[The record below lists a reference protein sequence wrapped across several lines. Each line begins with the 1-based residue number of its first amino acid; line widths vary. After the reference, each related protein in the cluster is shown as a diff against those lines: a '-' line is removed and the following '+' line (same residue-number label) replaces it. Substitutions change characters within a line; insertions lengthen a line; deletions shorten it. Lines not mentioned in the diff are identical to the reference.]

1 MDNLSAQCQAAHA
14 TAFENPD
21 ALAVAPTTWLLLGEH
36 TEAYGGITLAS
47 GLDYEV
53 AVAIS
58 PRSDHQLLVQ
68 ETWAGSSTTSQ
79 CSYNDADQVYSSPG
93 SLTTPVSTALRAA
106 MIVYALN
113 FRQILHHLKH
123 GLNITI
129 LSDVRPDAGIGTQA
143 AADVAL
149 ALALVSGLDH
159 SEDAPLRAKI
169 ADACYQVSK
178 IVDTPMQ
185 PRCRFTATLRGR
197 AEHLMLI
204 DDIDDSVKYVPNRL
218 TRGST
223 APTLYLMS
231 LPDTAQADDL
241 EPRATFFQQA
251 ATAFAADSLRQL
263 PDATTR
269 VMAWLQ
275 ANHEVRGPK
284 GFVALQDAENWLGFA
299 QQEISRVFEA
309 ERALNSRGNRSMF
322 QILNESQRDLGQ
334 YFGIGARQAAL
345 AELACTW
352 QALAARANYA
362 GVGDT
367 VLALVDHDSVPE
379 FLQQARAAK
388 IAVLPVELGGTAR
401 SYNVAAK

>member
-14 TAFENPD
+14 TVFENPD
-21 ALAVAPTTWLLLGEH
+21 ALATAPATWLLLGEH

-47 GLDYEV
+47 GLDREV

-58 PRSDHQLLVQ
+58 PRSDHQLFVQ
-68 ETWAGSSTTSQ
+68 ENWAGATSTSQ
-79 CSYNDADQVYSSPG
+79 CSYSDADQLYNNPG
-93 SLTTPVSTALRAA
+93 SPTSPVSTALRAA
-106 MIVYALN
+106 LIVHALN

-129 LSDVRPDAGIGTQA
+129 LSDLRPDAGIGTQA

-149 ALALVSGLDH
+149 ALALVSSLDH

-178 IVDTPMQ
+178 IVDNPLQ
-185 PRCRFTATLRGR
+185 PRSRFTASLRGR

-218 TRGST
+218 TKGAT
-223 APTLYLMS
+223 VPALYLMY
-231 LPDTAQADDL
+231 LPNEAQTDDL
-241 EPRATFFQQA
+241 AARAAFFQDA

-275 ANHEVRGPK
+275 ANHEVRGPE
-284 GFVALQDAENWLGFA
+284 GFVALHDAENWLSFA

-322 QILNESQRDLGQ
+322 QILNESQQDLGQ
-334 YFGIGARQAAL
+334 YFGMGVQQAAL
-345 AELACTW
+345 AELALTW
-352 QALAARANYA
+352 QAVAARANYA
-362 GVGDT
+362 GVGDS
-367 VLALVDHDSVPE
+367 VLALVSHDNLAE
-379 FLQQARAAK
+379 FLQQAKDAK
-388 IAVLPVELGGTAR
+388 VTVLPVTLGGTACL
-401 SYNVAAK
+401 YNADEN